1 MSTSKRSSDLVNVPG
16 KEKTI
21 AKLLAKD
28 QPDEKQQDSSA
39 DVPKSK
45 PKTYKIEPPSD
56 ILSRVQAFLPQLKSA
71 NEELSKADP
80 SKLNIEN
87 LEDEDERYIEMN
99 LGLGVFEEKRPGN
112 ASDSNS
118 DDDDGDD
125 IIIPSSSSKPAATKP
140 SIHVLPKDDEED
152 KNDDDKIDNE
162 NDKGEQ

>member
-1 MSTSKRSSDLVNVPG
+1 MIV
-16 KEKTI
+16 
-21 AKLLAKD
+21 
-28 QPDEKQQDSSA
+28 
-39 DVPKSK
+39 
-45 PKTYKIEPPSD
+45 
-56 ILSRVQAFLPQLKSA
+56 LSRVQAFLPQLKSA

-87 LEDEDERYIEMN
+87 LEDEDERYIEMVLFRQSDLTSIDDAYNALQN

-162 NDKGEQ
+162 NDKGEH

>member
-1 MSTSKRSSDLVNVPG
+1 MIV
-16 KEKTI
+16 
-21 AKLLAKD
+21 
-28 QPDEKQQDSSA
+28 
-39 DVPKSK
+39 
-45 PKTYKIEPPSD
+45 
-56 ILSRVQAFLPQLKSA
+56 LSRVQAFLPQLKSA

-87 LEDEDERYIEMN
+87 LEDEDERYIEMVLFRQSDLTSIDDAYNALQN

>member
-1 MSTSKRSSDLVNVPG
+1 MIV
-16 KEKTI
+16 
-21 AKLLAKD
+21 
-28 QPDEKQQDSSA
+28 
-39 DVPKSK
+39 
-45 PKTYKIEPPSD
+45 
-56 ILSRVQAFLPQLKSA
+56 LSRVQAFLPQLKSA

-87 LEDEDERYIEMN
+87 LEGEDERYIEMVLFRQSGLTSIDDAYNALQN

-162 NDKGEQ
+162 NDKGEH

>member
-1 MSTSKRSSDLVNVPG
+1 MIV
-16 KEKTI
+16 
-21 AKLLAKD
+21 
-28 QPDEKQQDSSA
+28 
-39 DVPKSK
+39 
-45 PKTYKIEPPSD
+45 
-56 ILSRVQAFLPQLKSA
+56 LSRVQAFLPQLKSA

-87 LEDEDERYIEMN
+87 LEDEDERYIEMVLFRQSGLTSIDDAYNALQN